1 MSIPQHYLKSQFFL
15 QIRKPVGTKLDS
27 GARTNFES
35 SVPNDQAVSEDVLFL
50 CLTYK
55 KLEFPLALMMVD
67 KSQHSDKYLYGIFY
81 TVFF

>member
-35 SVPNDQAVSEDVLFL
+35 SVPNDQEVVLNFVAIYQA
-50 CLTYK
+50 T
-55 KLEFPLALMMVD
+55 
-67 KSQHSDKYLYGIFY
+67 
-81 TVFF
+81 